1 MAIPK
6 IIHQTTGSKQ
16 GLHPAYVDNIA
27 QLKAR
32 NPGWEHRLY
41 DDRDIE
47 AFIAGNFDPAV
58 LAAYKRLNPAFG
70 AARADLFRYLM
81 LYKHGGVYL
90 DIKSSCTHPFDE
102 ILKPDDA
109 YLLSHWR
116 DPRWGRY
123 PELGPEGEFQHWHI
137 VAEPGHPFL
146 AAVIKRVQDNI
157 ANYNPA
163 RDGSGRIALFRLT
176 GPIAYTHAIEPIR
189 ALHPHRLVEAEGL
202 GFVYTIFGRDDAPG
216 GHMYIQKHYSQI
228 TESLVLLDT
237 LAAAAAATRKVGRN
251 EPCPCGSGV
260 RYKWCHGR
268 L

>member
-1 MAIPK
+1 MTIPK
-6 IIHQTTGSKQ
+6 LIHQTVASKD
-16 GLHPAYVDNIA
+16 GLHPAYIANIA
-27 QLKAR
+27 ALRER

-47 AFIAGNFDPAV
+47 AFIAGNYDPSV
-58 LAAYKRLNPAFG
+58 LAAYRRLNPVFG
-70 AARADLFRYLM
+70 AARADLFRYLL
-81 LYKHGGVYL
+81 LYKQGGVYL
-90 DIKSSCTHPFDE
+90 DIKSTVTTPLDE
-102 ILKPDDA
+102 ILKPNDA

-123 PELGPEGEFQHWHI
+123 PELGPDGEFQQWHI
-137 VAEPGHPFL
+137 VAEPSHPFL

-157 ANYNPA
+157 ASYFPA

-176 GPIAYTHAIEPIR
+176 GPIAYTQAIEPIR
-189 ALHPHRLVEAEGL
+189 ARQPYRLVEAEEL
-202 GFVYTIFGRDDAPG
+202 GFVYTIFGSDDAPG

-228 TESLVLLDT
+228 TESLVLLDRGT
-237 LAAAAAATRKVGRN
+237 DAAPMPKVGRN